1 MEKTPKNK
9 IAYNS
14 ATKLFNILLSIYY
27 NGYNNTANKKKE
39 KMGEKYNP
47 NNLLIVI
54 LKFVYSKKKDEEK
67 SK

>member
-1 MEKTPKNK
+1 
-9 IAYNS
+9 
-14 ATKLFNILLSIYY
+14 
-27 NGYNNTANKKKE
+27 
-39 KMGEKYNP
+39 MGEKYNP